1 MEILTSSTQTPK
13 LDWLNIVVSSKA
25 RNKIKQTLNEE
36 AQKLA
41 DLGKEMLERRAKNRK
56 IEIDEPILMKLI
68 KKSGYKFV
76 NEFYSDMATEKLDVS
91 RFLQQY
97 VDAVSADEDAETRI
111 SAEEFQLRR
120 QEEDPKETKRDVLV
134 IGGKSING
142 LSYKFARCCNPI
154 YGDNVFGFI
163 SSEGTVKIHRADCPN
178 AHNIRSRYPY
188 RMIEVQWSGKTGD
201 TLMASVRV
209 IGNDDLGI
217 LANITSIISKEMNV
231 NLRNVAIDSH
241 DGIFQG
247 VLTIGVT
254 DQSQLT
260 AVMKKIRT
268 VKGVKDVSRL

>member
-1 MEILTSSTQTPK
+1 M
-13 LDWLNIVVSSKA
+13 
-25 RNKIKQTLNEE
+25 
-36 AQKLA
+36 
-41 DLGKEMLERRAKNRK
+41 
-56 IEIDEPILMKLI
+56 
-68 KKSGYKFV
+68 
-76 NEFYSDMATEKLDVS
+76 
-91 RFLQQY
+91 
-97 VDAVSADEDAETRI
+97 
-111 SAEEFQLRR
+111 
-120 QEEDPKETKRDVLV
+120 
-134 IGGKSING
+134 
-142 LSYKFARCCNPI
+142 
-154 YGDNVFGFI
+154 
-163 SSEGTVKIHRADCPN
+163 KIHRADCPN